1 MIDIDVKMRWRR
13 EGNVQLYGEVD
24 TEEQEQAQEQEQDK
38 LHVNKANDKV

>member
-1 MIDIDVKMRWRR
+1 MRWRR

-24 TEEQEQAQEQEQDK
+24 TEEQEQAQEQAQEQEQDK

>member
-24 TEEQEQAQEQEQDK
+24 TEEQTQAQEQEQDK